1 MAEVSPLAMFGG
13 LGGFASFDTANNTP
27 VNGADNINEVAD
39 GNHSSTLLIRSR
51 CDAFGCGQ
59 LISLADIGQW
69 SRQGCGI
76 LKTHMHLVQT
86 MESFYEQ
93 SKKS

>member
-51 CDAFGCGQ
+51 CDDAFGCGQ
-59 LISLADIGQW
+59 LISLAEHRDTMVAARLWDIEIPW
-69 SRQGCGI
+69 NRFTN
-76 LKTHMHLVQT
+76 KARRVD
-86 MESFYEQ
+86 ER
-93 SKKS
+93 